1 MERTSLSSACL
12 SVGLKWISV
21 WNAMY
26 VCMYACMQWHVVRG
40 AFLSSS
46 ICIYRNLGG
55 AFSQAHD
62 RLVLSTHRL
71 SGPIWMTTLG
81 SPGL

>member
-26 VCMYACMQWHVVRG
+26 VCMYACMQWFVVQG
-40 AFLSSS
+40 AFLSGS
-46 ICIYRNLGG
+46 ICTYRLLGG
-55 AFSQAHD
+55 VSAQRMTGSFYPRTASLG
-62 RLVLSTHRL
+62 R
-71 SGPIWMTTLG
+71 SG
-81 SPGL
+81 